1 MYSHSGGGIIYKL
14 GGLILYTEVRVFQD
28 IGGSFFSFTIID
40 FHLFSSIY
48 FSNVEENALISIL
61 LQLLL
66 MNHWRIAYGHRIL
79 VVSGLNLISS

>member
-1 MYSHSGGGIIYKL
+1 MAEEYIIYKL
-14 GGLILYTEVRVFQD
+14 GGLILYTEVRG